1 MNKISFK
8 DLTLNFDQKIC
19 LIENKE
25 VYLTRHEYLL
35 LQFLLENQNKIF
47 TRKEIIETV
56 WQKKVSFR
64 VVDVTI
70 SRLRK
75 KLGAYG
81 KYIQTRNGFGYG
93 FMVE

>member
-8 DLTLNFDQKIC
+8 DLILNIDQKTC
-19 LIENKE
+19 FVKNKE
-25 VYLTRHEYLL
+25 VYLTKHEYLL

-56 WQKKVSFR
+56 WQKKISFR
-64 VVDVTI
+64 TVDVTI

-75 KLGAYG
+75 KLKQYG
-81 KYIQTRNGFGYG
+81 EYIKTRSGFGYG
-93 FMVE
+93 FIIE

>member
-1 MNKISFK
+1 MNKIAFK
-8 DLTLNFDQKIC
+8 DLILNFDQKTC
-19 LIENKE
+19 FVKNKE
-25 VYLTRHEYLL
+25 VYLTKHEYLL

-47 TRKEIIETV
+47 TRKEIIEIV

-64 VVDVTI
+64 TVDVTI

-75 KLGAYG
+75 KLEAYE

-93 FMVE
+93 FIVE